1 MAWKIVEGDP
11 FADELDFEDLKKKRE
26 AAEPKPPA
34 STSDLLKYGEA
45 YSPFQAFGQTVDSP
59 ESVFKEPGP
68 KRPEGV
74 AALAD
79 PQQYKEVAK
88 GVPQGAV
95 SFVGTTLQGAGAV
108 PATAQANIQKN
119 AQMRINVLDRFD
131 RGEDLRP
138 KGFGGLATGV
148 ADPESDAISFYRNF
162 SPEQRAAERQK
173 LQGQLSS
180 YKPTPLAEQP
190 LYKAGGAVQDYAKTI
205 LPAAPGY
212 EDAFGRQIGEGL
224 GSLIAGLPFG
234 VAGRIPGTL
243 FFGAGGMG
251 EAGTRAIA
259 YDQAEK
265 RAGRPGLTQD
275 QINTAALYGVGPG
288 TTDMLPVEAL
298 LGRLHVPTPGRK
310 ALAQAIGR
318 IGGQAFIEGMQEGG
332 QQFLQN
338 LIAKGVYKPDQS
350 LTDDVRANAEVG
362 GAVGGVAEAAKEV
375 GGSLWQRLLGR
386 RGHVAGARPEAGGAA
401 ADPFAQ
407 PLTPAPG
414 GEGVTISRPEPID
427 VTFEDLIP
435 PERRLPRP
443 EEPAPQAGLEPPPL
457 PSPAPQ
463 AAPQVLPAAQAVE
476 AAPVPPA
483 LRQSVMAETLRQ
495 AQAMPQVAGLLQA
508 EQQRT
513 GETVEQVFDRLV
525 TSGPVAQQYAQTA
538 ANLAMTGQ
546 ASRAA
551 QPLVQA
557 LSAELAK
564 PVEMRE
570 QFGGDTNAVTTR
582 MAPNAQT
589 EVGTV
594 PESLPMPSG
603 SFSTQ
608 DVLYALGAPQGSR
621 DDLGYTSKA
630 VDAANALQRKSGP
643 SAGFLNDLT
652 KAGVTKNELQA
663 TGLDKFLA
671 ERPSVTKQEIV
682 DFLEQNRVG
691 LQETTYGGDLDQIA
705 QRIYGKPYAQ
715 LSRNE
720 QGWVNAE
727 VEIPKWSEYSL
738 DPANPTYRETLINI
752 PEKTAAREAHDTEE
766 RRLNRKYW
774 DERRVHWTAA
784 ATPEERAEMD
794 RLQGEMLKENE
805 RNVKNAYQ
813 SGHWRDTPNVVAH
826 TRTALFQDTQ
836 GRQVFNIDE
845 LQSDWGQK
853 IREGGTRDEEKIA
866 DLKRRHAEIRP
877 ALSSAIEEAKSAL
890 SAVDHLGFDN
900 WNQALRAVRQH
911 PDWRQRWDVS
921 EEEAAP
927 IQRYVDLVKQES
939 LIDAEIRTAE
949 AAAPSHPLVNTTDQ
963 WVTTAM
969 RRLIQQAADS
979 GADGISIT
987 PAKVQ
992 NERFSLSNQGIT
1004 GLAFAENERGT
1015 LGDLL
1020 IERSHGRWEVIKEG
1034 IEPRELPDYV
1044 GKEMA
1049 ENLMKQ
1055 PEEDTAFG
1063 YYARTLRDLPN
1074 IEIGGEGMKATYDG
1088 LYPSVLGKL
1097 LKKLDPSI
1105 KAEKTHIKK
1114 HGSKVPHGTE
1124 LDWQDKL
1131 KGTPTEFTFF
1141 PLTEKAKQKL
1151 ADEGQPMFALGASNG
1166 RDQRPG
1172 DGARRSESGSLAPLK
1187 GAPAV
1192 AGATGPDPRIVA
1204 AAEQYARANGIPL
1217 KRQAFFAEVNEG
1229 LATRIAG
1236 AYDAMAHNPADP
1248 KVRAAYDDMI
1258 QQTIAQHQALV
1269 DAGYQFFFYD
1279 ESNDPYAGNPW
1290 NSIRDLRSNQR
1301 MGVFATEA
1309 GFGSGVTDLN
1319 TDDSPMLAD
1328 TGIEWPY
1335 GSLDGPKKRVLAND
1349 LFRAVHD
1356 AFGHS
1361 MEGAGFRARGEENAW
1376 QAHIRLYK
1384 GLAVGAVT
1392 SETRGQN
1399 SWLNF
1404 GPYGEA
1410 NRNASVEDTVFA
1422 DQKIGLMPEWTWR
1435 EGRAPDEDDTSFA
1448 LQGFYSP
1455 AIRATEKLKQEKA
1468 TPEQWWS
1475 MISKTPGVRQEEL
1488 QWMGL
1493 KEWLDEQKTVY
1504 AQHMMESDGS
1514 PQVLR
1519 EGRSVIP
1526 KAEVLDFMTAHQME
1540 LDDRLLGSAGTGGT
1554 GVTQEQLEERARELE
1569 EEIRDD
1575 MEMEARDEW
1584 YKDNDPSR
1592 YEIEINEDS
1601 ALDGED
1607 QKIYDKALVNYQGAK
1622 AFFDAYLRQQW
1633 PLPGI
1638 GHAVAAPKLTD
1649 FLPGDWN
1656 PDYGNPQFYYDL
1668 DHPGDRQNFRN
1679 QGPFDTE
1686 EEAREAAQEKIEEQ
1700 KEKFERESEN
1710 WETPDHV
1717 YHEAW
1722 GQAMRQA
1729 REELGDPDEDGE
1741 GGGTMFRQYAIKGGA
1756 DYSEALIRFPALEGR
1771 YRSPHYSNQELVHV
1785 RFDTREGPKGD
1796 RVLFIHEI
1804 QSDLHQR
1811 SRGFGFGSEG
1821 YAAAEEAR
1829 QRFGHTD
1836 ETAAQMDRLDNA
1848 INALLENLA
1857 QLRVQVPGGL
1867 GWQVIEGRQE
1877 EYNAL
1882 ANRERELQGEK
1893 AALQAKANQRIDAA
1907 NRYITTFKTKGAP
1920 EAPYTGNAWWELG
1933 FKRMVQYAVENNF
1946 DAIALTTPGQI
1957 HEASY
1962 TPVAVAQKFYG
1973 ENLPRFIE
1981 KYLKKWGVKPSR
1993 EALSGTRADIKW
2005 QKPEDL
2011 SKAKAIDYYTQIRRH
2026 LATQFGDAARE
2037 GGERVESIIANLK
2050 AMDESEVANAIEG
2063 SSIAFAWAREGV
2075 PGRIPSLYQ
2084 QVRSGRNP
2092 YYRITDAMREDVQSG
2107 GQPLALG
2114 PASPKSDVALRSS
2127 IGSMVKL
2134 GRTVSV
2140 PYADAV
2146 LDVTKPYLPMLPS
2159 GVPVAALSKVAPVPG
2174 QKGRVIA
2181 TFKTHDGQT
2190 LELEGPYRD
2199 LSTRRAWFGG
2209 DGLGGRAVFL
2219 PRFNAVGS
2227 GDPLIIG
2234 EMRHEAVHALR
2245 QAAALPGA
2253 IWGRLLDHAKQL
2265 RLLDSD
2271 FKTYL
2276 QRIGSPN
2283 AKDAPDGVTIL
2294 ELYEDAY
2301 KGYRSYQESIDQEYV
2316 AHLAELYSHGELLP
2330 QEVAPVKEILDD
2342 IFAGKYSKSVPAQ
2355 REVTEAA
2362 AFAGPWA
2369 QTAKQNPLIQAQKLA
2384 ELGIDPETIW
2394 KRTGWFK
2401 GADDRWKFEID
2412 DSGAELRFNDTVF
2425 ENNRG
2430 NFRTSLGAILAHPK
2444 LFEAY
2449 PDLRQLPVYLSNDM
2463 MIGNAGHHGVSL
2475 EPEAG
2480 FPPAFL
2486 VLGLGGYAPTDRKT
2500 LLSTLLHEVQHE
2512 IQDTENFATGG
2523 NVKLEGYA
2531 DGFMDR
2537 AATGELTEFDKRIIN
2552 SEDVQ
2557 KDYRKWLIVLKAA
2570 AQAPEAQDLR
2580 DGVSYFTER
2589 LSQSVA
2595 FEAYRRLAGETEARE
2610 VQHRMGLGEE
2620 ERRQIFPM
2628 PVAAE
2633 EQRVTFPWKDA
2644 RYSDDMLALG
2654 GASDVTQTKAFKRW
2668 FGDSKVVDER
2678 GRPLVVYHGTNQD
2691 ISSFA
2696 REAGGRNT
2704 RSPLGKLGFFFTSE
2718 SEVAGDYAAYAAR
2731 NVAADPGA
2739 HKARVKQWLADTA
2752 AARAA
2757 GDDARVEELRQEFL
2771 AYQDELNSD
2780 PINGQ
2785 NVTPAYLAIENP
2797 MRVDGSS
2804 FVGNTQENM
2813 IAAVERAKAFGHDG
2827 MIFRDVAD
2835 APDGGRADVYV
2846 AFRPNQIK
2854 SAIGNRGSFDPND
2867 DRIMFALGGARAIGA
2882 PKGAF
2887 AIAERRETQGR
2898 SPDQIWQELGVTRG
2912 PENKWRWEIDDSAA
2926 KIIGLDKVFEKPSPS
2941 LLQRLTGRA
2950 VKSGNVKTAINVPL
2964 LNVLSHPKLYNA
2976 YPFLRQMR
2984 VDLAYGPDAPTEGQM
2999 RSRDTES
3006 GGKVYKPIKAS
3017 APDAETLKSVL
3028 LHEIQHYI
3036 QQREGFATGS
3046 DRPRRP
3052 DYQRSR
3058 VSDDAQATA
3067 LYDPAR
3073 DTRGDDIRY
3082 WGTRSIVTP
3091 TIPERHAIDIMNTF
3105 GELDAAKAR
3114 NAPQSEISEL
3124 EDRLRGHGM
3133 LLEDAMLV
3141 RPEDYTRSAGET
3153 EAREVESRI
3162 GMTPEERRAVRPLAD
3177 LPRDAIVGQNTQTR
3191 DYSKAYD
3198 AVMERAKIWKQ
3209 IQDKWK
3215 TAEDIGAG
3223 VSVVRPS
3230 ENFLVYGKG
3239 PNEPLMT
3246 FDLYPEMGSA
3256 VPEKY
3261 LPDALM
3267 ALPFAQQ
3274 KKAMDAIMKDL
3285 RTRNMRPALDHS
3297 ASDDAFAFWARYDP
3311 RMVAFDPR
3319 LYAKEVEELAKAE
3332 YGEDATVS
3340 YDDFYGVYKITSP
3353 EMKLAAQKAAID
3365 ADKVDKQADKFV
3377 AQMHKKY
3384 GDTYYDKMTPEE
3396 SARMGE
3402 FRVKFEELVQASEQD
3417 WVEFDDSAIFEGRTA
3432 HWRKQEIPGGVDP
3445 DIYKDLIID
3454 EQLDRWGKLPRPGD
3468 DVDFSDLTPSQ

>member
-11 FADELDFEDLKKKRE
+11 FADELDFEDLKKKQE
-26 AAEPKPPA
+26 AAKPKPPA
-34 STSDLLKYGEA
+34 NTSDLLKYGEA
-45 YSPFQAFGQTVDSP
+45 YSPFQAFGQTVESP
-59 ESVFKEPGP
+59 ESVFKEPTP
-68 KRPEGV
+68 KRPEGM

-79 PQQYKEVAK
+79 PQQYAEVAK

-119 AQMRINVLDRFD
+119 AQARIAMLDRLD
-131 RGEDLRP
+131 RGEAPTPKRFGDLTSMAS
-138 KGFGGLATGV
+138 L
-148 ADPESDAISFYRNF
+148 SDDYGYRSL

-173 LQGQLSS
+173 LQGQLSA
-180 YKPTPLAEQP
+180 YRPTPLAEQP

-234 VAGRIPGTL
+234 VAGRIPGTI

-386 RGHVAGARPEAGGAA
+386 RGHAVGARPEAGGAA

-1493 KEWLDEQKTVY
+1493 KEWLDSFKDQGDPNQLSFPFLSSKDKNSI
-1504 AQHMMESDGS
+1504 ARAD
-1514 PQVLR
+1514 VLR
-1519 EGRSVIP
+1519 
-1526 KAEVLDFMTAHQME
+1526 FMQAHQME
-1540 LDDRLLGSAGTGGT
+1540 LDDILLKSDDVDNEEKEEWIQDRADSIFYDLESEAVSEEMEEWRRNNEPDYEISTLQDEDRRLENERRLEAGEDEIETWFFTLEDKNNNKDTYDSAEKDEFFYSEHSARQAAVAQREDLMSEFEDEEETERQSIYEDERSALRDEAYGQAARAWQEEKGEEGAGETQFKSYAIPGGS
-1554 GVTQEQLEERARELE
+1554 EYREL
-1569 EEIRDD
+1569 
-1575 MEMEARDEW
+1575 
-1584 YKDNDPSR
+1584 
-1592 YEIEINEDS
+1592 
-1601 ALDGED
+1601 
-1607 QKIYDKALVNYQGAK
+1607 
-1622 AFFDAYLRQQW
+1622 
-1633 PLPGI
+1633 
-1638 GHAVAAPKLTD
+1638 
-1649 FLPGDWN
+1649 
-1656 PDYGNPQFYYDL
+1656 
-1668 DHPGDRQNFRN
+1668 
-1679 QGPFDTE
+1679 
-1686 EEAREAAQEKIEEQ
+1686 
-1700 KEKFERESEN
+1700 
-1710 WETPDHV
+1710 
-1717 YHEAW
+1717 
-1722 GQAMRQA
+1722 
-1729 REELGDPDEDGE
+1729 
-1741 GGGTMFRQYAIKGGA
+1741 
-1756 DYSEALIRFPALEGR
+1756 LIRMPYLYDQG
-1771 YRSPHYSNQELVHV
+1771 YSSPHFDDYEVVHL
-1785 RFDTREGPKGD
+1785 RFDTREGPDGD
-1796 RVLFIHEI
+1796 RVMFIHEI

-1811 SRGFGFGSEG
+1811 ARKKGYRSPDSDQRLEDAVNARTDQHKIAFQQLLSTLQKQGVFTVDVPQGGDVSEP
-1821 YAAAEEAR
+1821 YSIRYFVVPNPAV
-1829 QRFGHTD
+1829 
-1836 ETAAQMDRLDNA
+1836 
-1848 INALLENLA
+1848 EN
-1857 QLRVQVPGGL
+1857 
-1867 GWQVIEGRQE
+1867 I
-1877 EYNAL
+1877 
-1882 ANRERELQGEK
+1882 
-1893 AALQAKANQRIDAA
+1893 
-1907 NRYITTFKTKGAP
+1907 P
-1920 EAPYTGNAWWELG
+1920 EAPPYLGMSKSSHKSDPESFGSFPYRTLDKFAEDVLGKLEGNGLVRHAFPQLAAAFEVAAQEAKNANSSFPDAPYKGNAWWELG

-1946 DAIALTTPGQI
+1946 DAIALTTPTQI
-1957 HEASY
+1957 SNASM
-1962 TPVAVAQKFYG
+1962 TPTAVAQKFYG
-1973 ENLPRFIE
+1973 ENVPRFIE
-1981 KYLKKWGVKPSR
+1981 KYLKKWGVKPER
-1993 EALSGTRADIKW
+1993 AGLSGLHLG
-2005 QKPEDL
+2005 PE
-2011 SKAKAIDYYTQIRRH
+2011 
-2026 LATQFGDAARE
+2026 
-2037 GGERVESIIANLK
+2037 
-2050 AMDESEVANAIEG
+2050 
-2063 SSIAFAWAREGV
+2063 
-2075 PGRIPSLYQ
+2075 
-2084 QVRSGRNP
+2084 GRNP